1 MKIKKF
7 ESFDENELRTELDEN
22 YISIEVLLEL
32 EPINHSFSITK
43 EEWESLSEEE
53 QREMVEDELIKVMGE
68 ENIDNIQNGTL
79 KYFPVE

>member
-7 ESFDENELRTELDEN
+7 ESFDDQDNDQE
-22 YISIEVLLEL
+22 YINIEVLLEL
-32 EPINHSFSITK
+32 EPINHSFDVSK
-43 EEWESLSEEE
+43 DEWKSLSEEE
-53 QREMVEDELIKVMGE
+53 QREMVIDELIRVMGE